1 MDESFFLKKESSLL
15 GGRNPI
21 FKDFSKKINSVKCL
35 DKTIND
41 SVNFL
46 KVKVIEREYKIKPF
60 VCIHDFNNLN
70 EFIHERY
77 EVEKLERVK
86 NIGYVFLDDESSQY
100 SFFG

>member
-1 MDESFFLKKESSLL
+1 M
-15 GGRNPI
+15 
-21 FKDFSKKINSVKCL
+21 
-35 DKTIND
+35 
-41 SVNFL
+41 
-46 KVKVIEREYKIKPF
+46 
-60 VCIHDFNNLN
+60 CIHDFNNLN